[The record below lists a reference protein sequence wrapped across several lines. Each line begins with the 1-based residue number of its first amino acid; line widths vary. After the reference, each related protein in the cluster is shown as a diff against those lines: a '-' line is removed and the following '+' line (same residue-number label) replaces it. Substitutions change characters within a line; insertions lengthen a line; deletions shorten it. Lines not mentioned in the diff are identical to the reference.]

1 MQTPGKLEK
10 FYGHPSSKFTQRV
23 SAANADLISN
33 INNLTISSSPL
44 RLKQD
49 SHVEQQTPD
58 SKAAQETE
66 QNLDKSETMVVTL
79 RNRLKKLAQGKTDPA
94 TQISTNSISK
104 DKIHTPADLAVVSI
118 PGLKTAANFYHSP
131 GLKFNQTGSFST
143 ISQ

>member
-1 MQTPGKLEK
+1 MEK

-33 INNLTISSSPL
+33 LDNLTISTSPL

-49 SHVEQQTPD
+49 KHVEQQTPD

-66 QNLDKSETMVVTL
+66 QNLDKSESSVVTL
-79 RNRLKKLAQGKTDPA
+79 RNKLKKLLKGKMDPA

-104 DKIHTPADLAVVSI
+104 EKIHSPANLAVISI

-131 GLKFNQTGSFST
+131 GLKFNQKDSLTT